1 MSRKSVAIVGFGDS
15 LCALSLSS
23 ASAAKH
29 ARVSEPTGACA
40 QQKRPLRL
48 RLRSVQL
55 VHGVYL
61 PKRQIDTSA
70 ILALL
75 SAQRAVPRAALLIV
89 NLENNL
95 LSDRSL
101 RSS

>member
-15 LCALSLSS
+15 LCALSLSA
-23 ASAAKH
+23 ASAAKR

-40 QQKRPLRL
+40 QQNGRCVS
-48 RLRSVQL
+48 LRSVQL

>member
-1 MSRKSVAIVGFGDS
+1 MSRKSVAIVALATVFA
-15 LCALSLSS
+15 ALSLSS
-23 ASAAKH
+23 ASAATC
-29 ARVSEPTGACA
+29 ARKRADRSLRSAE
-40 QQKRPLRL
+40 RPLRL

-95 LSDRSL
+95 LSYRSL